1 MDTGQPKEKS
11 KPGPKPRAG
20 TPPRHKPV
28 PPTVQTEN
36 ADYKTPQP
44 INRLSKAYWDHYIP
58 DNQLHPSLAGLA
70 RFFGYTSER
79 ALLDFVDG
87 CAVPCV
93 QAALKKEILRLEEYT
108 TSLALDNQIGAIH
121 VRKTDFG
128 KSEKDTLIIEEPHQ
142 LTPEERKEGE
152 DLAKITADA
161 RRKQILDRVKIR
173 RVK

>member
-1 MDTGQPKEKS
+1 MSKSKPKEKS

-28 PPTVQTEN
+28 PPTVQIEN

-58 DNQLHPSLAGLA
+58 DNQIHPSLAGLA
-70 RFFGYTSER
+70 RFFGFTSEK
-79 ALLDFVDG
+79 ALLDYVETCG
-87 CAVPCV
+87 V
-93 QAALKKEILRLEEYT
+93 QSVTRVLKKEILRLEEYT

-128 KSEKDTLIIEEPHQ
+128 KSEKDTLIIEDPHR
-142 LTPEERKEGE
+142 LTDEERREGE
-152 DLAKITADA
+152 ELARVTADA
-161 RRKQILDRVKIR
+161 RRKQILDRAKIK